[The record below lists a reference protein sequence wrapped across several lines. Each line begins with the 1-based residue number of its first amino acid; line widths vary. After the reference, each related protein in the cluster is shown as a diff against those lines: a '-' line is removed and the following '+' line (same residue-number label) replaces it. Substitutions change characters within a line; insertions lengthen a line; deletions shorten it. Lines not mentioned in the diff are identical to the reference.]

1 MRNADRKTYWDLFET
16 VSWICSRGEE
26 KVAAMWGWSEED
38 KASATVSGMR
48 VRMVMHSPPELGSS
62 RGAVIETA
70 APEANRSAVEA
81 LHPFEDLLRK
91 VHSRRVRMTAINLR
105 DPDERQIEVPLAEM
119 NDLEF
124 RMIPDNRGV
133 VAGLW
138 SRSRDALVW
147 RSPQFWRADV
157 IGAWPAPRTKTAG
170 ASGAILHHLREIM
183 TPEAPLTKTEALQ
196 QCLAEVPNAYPEA
209 FKRAWDQLEAS
220 YKRRRGNHGKRA
232 H

>member
-1 MRNADRKTYWDLFET
+1 
-16 VSWICSRGEE
+16 
-26 KVAAMWGWSEED
+26 
-38 KASATVSGMR
+38 
-48 VRMVMHSPPELGSS
+48 MVMHSPPDLSS
-62 RGAVIETA
+62 GRGAVMEPA
-70 APEANRSAVEA
+70 APEANGSTMDA

-91 VHSRRVRMTAINLR
+91 VHSRRVRMTAINFR

-124 RMIPDNRGV
+124 RMIPGNRGV

-157 IGAWPAPRTKTAG
+157 IGAWPPPRTKTA
-170 ASGAILHHLREIM
+170 AVSAAILRHLREIM
-183 TPEAPLTKTEALQ
+183 TPEAALTKTEAEQ
-196 QCLAEVPNAYPEA
+196 RCLAEVPNAYPEA

-220 YKRRRGNHGKRA
+220 YKRRRGKHGKRA
-232 H
+232 Y